1 MAISLKRFKLYEHKL
16 INGKS
21 QINKATTGK
30 RQVEVRKYTLQI
42 LIFFSN

>member
-21 QINKATTGK
+21 QINKAIKGK
-30 RQVEVRKYTLQI
+30 RQVEVRK
-42 LIFFSN
+42 